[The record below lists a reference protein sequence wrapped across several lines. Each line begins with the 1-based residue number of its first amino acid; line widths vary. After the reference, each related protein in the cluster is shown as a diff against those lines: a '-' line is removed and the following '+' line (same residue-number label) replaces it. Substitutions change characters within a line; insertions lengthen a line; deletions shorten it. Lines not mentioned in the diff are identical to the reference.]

1 MGGEDESDHDG
12 GDGNAAA
19 GPPQPQHVVVL
30 GGGCDG
36 VLGQDFSVSFSTRGF
51 R

>member
-12 GDGNAAA
+12 GDGNSAA

-36 VLGQDFSVSFSTRGF
+36 VLRQDFSVSFSTRGF